1 MTKNYF
7 KANYS
12 NNPVNLLNQCE
23 VCKNSQP
30 RYKLNSEH
38 HSSTPTFKYLSYQQC
53 LPGCVVEMNKIFK
66 VTITLQV
73 MNTRLSSLQMI
84 FYASHMM
91 EEAIKHNNSQKLG
104 IDPAQKILLET
115 RLIKV
120 RNQGCDL
127 WRQMILLDKF
137 RQRKLHT

>member
-1 MTKNYF
+1 M
-7 KANYS
+7 
-12 NNPVNLLNQCE
+12 PLLSRHLNIYRT
-23 VCKNSQP
+23 NSACLAALWK
-30 RYKLNSEH
+30 RIIYLKL
-38 HSSTPTFKYLSYQQC
+38 Q
-53 LPGCVVEMNKIFK
+53 LP
-66 VTITLQV
+66 LQV

-120 RNQGCDL
+120 RNQGSDL
-127 WRQMILLDKF
+127 WRRMILLDKF